1 MRKTI
6 SIVLAVLMVAFLLP
20 LNAINTNAE
29 GKNEVSVVIWDRV
42 NQKDVP
48 TVGELTFVISKGY
61 PLQEVTSFT
70 SKNGKAVLPDLADG
84 QYNLSLKDNKY
95 YQTLDIYTEVN
106 NGVYDFDGEENITV
120 ELKPGVTIPNPEPE
134 DEEEFG
140 EKAIIV
146 STNDGRSLLGD
157 YTFVITDGE
166 NEQSAK
172 LDSNSSIEFKVYEN
186 KNYTIKLMENSKYEM
201 EEVTVRC
208 EKATNGIGIQ
218 VYKLIK
224 SDGSELNSLIV
235 KAKEAAEPQKQS
247 KEFTFDVLCGTCGR
261 KPVELPI
268 TFKVTNVSNS
278 DSNEY
283 VSNSGKVKMNLT
295 EGEKYKIEVITN
307 KEYDHDPV
315 NLTVKNANGNLSVFT
330 EDNALFTEFV
340 MTKKDL
346 TGECVESVCEFSDK
360 KIRMAPIPIKV
371 NNNGLLEKLPEND
384 EVIFDLY
391 NTSRSE
397 RVGEVRTVNG
407 EIPALEV
414 YEKDDYI
421 LFTSEKNKKYIMAD
435 VPFEKEVSELYF
447 QANGENNLP
456 IRHKTKNPYA
466 EGAKLDVKYLQVR
479 PIKKGD
485 RLGSKYTIDYVR
497 IAQDKDNPKDYSKL
511 KFIFT
516 SEYETIEATT
526 LEADEWGVPLTE
538 LSLIENAQYSVRVE
552 DPDNKYAIENFPF
565 TLVDKSERG
574 PKHPQG
580 WGDKKYPFNHSF
592 CGNAIFLNVVEKGT
606 ENNNNTVIKCSNG
619 HTKVSGMNFHDLML
633 RTIRPDKNTITSM
646 DGKDFDLFRFKLIN
660 PKRCE
665 VTKMAAGDFEIH
677 REIPEGKKAANVYQ
691 VNKDGS
697 LTKLEFKQNGNIV
710 DIKTTTL
717 SIYDTII
724 EYETEEP
731 DKDPLQVM
739 VMKDNMPVLEGLT
752 LEIMDGDK
760 IVETV
765 NVVDSQASITKYE
778 VGKTYT
784 VKIKGNDKYELVTGF
799 MKVVAKDGMVGAHFL
814 ESEDEE
820 ATDDNGIVLKIK
832 DKEVEPEQPKKPLD
846 IMVMKDDAPSL
857 ESLTLEIFEGENLVE
872 TVNIANGRGHVKTY
886 EVGKTYTVK
895 LKDNDKYELVT
906 GFMKV
911 VGDDDMAGAHF
922 LTSDDEAIS
931 ADNAV
936 LKIKDK
942 KAEEEPDQP
951 TTENLDELTIKVKV
965 DDQFKEGIQL
975 RVNLWDALNI
985 PTIIGQPKTDANGT
999 VVLKDLQKNAKYTII
1014 AGLRGYTFN
1023 PDTIEVLT
1031 DEDGKIKS
1039 VNKKVATEYKDG
1051 IVIEG
1056 HSKASEPTKIVNVPV
1071 KTVDKETYKPVAGVE
1086 ITANII
1092 NPLSSFKNFTS
1103 DEQGNVDLKLEG
1115 TQEGRVYA
1123 LTISKNDQFNW
1134 DFEPELIEV
1143 RVFEDRYE
1151 ILSSKGNENKGN
1163 IFKVTKNDRNYL
1175 RKDLKDLIEKAE
1187 ALIASG
1193 KYTDE
1198 SLADLK
1204 VAVQG
1209 GKAELAKAETIPYYV
1224 EGHIKNINTAI
1235 KKLAVKEQPQKPV
1248 VPDYNGGWGY
1258 YEPTPSDNY
1267 WKKPVVEAKAEPK
1280 KEEKKAEPKKEVKA
1294 EPVVIT
1300 SKFTLDSMNF
1310 GVNDSNNTMDVAP
1323 FAKDGR
1329 IMVPIRFVGM
1339 ALGFDVSWDDA
1350 TKTAILKDSK
1360 TEIRIP
1366 MKGKTFYVNG
1376 VAFEADAE
1384 PEIRSERIFLSISNI
1399 AKALGLEEGKTIF
1412 WDQATKTASFIFN
1425 K

>member
-1 MRKTI
+1 
-6 SIVLAVLMVAFLLP
+6 MVAFLLP
-20 LNAINTNAE
+20 LNAINTNAAGE
-29 GKNEVSVVIWDRV
+29 NEVSVVIWDAV
-42 NQKDVP
+42 NKKEVP
-48 TVGELTFVISKGY
+48 TVGELTFIIQKGQ
-61 PLQEVTSFT
+61 PLKEVTRFKSN
-70 SKNGKAVLPDLADG
+70 NGKAVLPFLADG
-84 QYNLSLKDNKY
+84 Y
-95 YQTLDIYTEVN
+95 YKLALEENDYYVADDIFLDVN
-106 NGVYDFDGEENITV
+106 DGVFSFGDGEGEENIYV
-120 ELKPGVTIPNPEPE
+120 ELKPGVSIPNPEPK
-134 DEEEFG
+134 DEEEYG
-140 EKAIIV
+140 EKAILV
-146 STNDGRSLLGD
+146 STNDGKSLIGD

-166 NEQSAK
+166 KKQSVK
-172 LDSNSSIEFKVYEN
+172 LDSNSSIEFKVYD
-186 KNYTIKLMENSKYEM
+186 KKSYTIKLMDNSKYEM
-201 EEVTVRC
+201 DEVTVSC
-208 EKATNGIGIQ
+208 KKATNDFGIP
-218 VYKLIK
+218 VYKLTK

-235 KAKEAAEPQKQS
+235 NAKEATEPQKQS

-268 TFKVTNVSNS
+268 TFKVTDVSNS
-278 DSNEY
+278 DSREY
-283 VSNSGKVKMNLT
+283 VSNSGQVKMNLT

-315 NLTVKNANGNLSVFT
+315 NLTVKKANGNLSVFT

-346 TGECVESVCEFSDK
+346 TGECVEGVCDFSDK
-360 KIRMAPIPIKV
+360 KITMAPIPIKV
-371 NNNGLLEKLPEND
+371 NNNGLLEDLPEND

-391 NTSRSE
+391 NTSKSE
-397 RVGEVRTVNG
+397 RVGEIRTVDG
-407 EIPALEV
+407 KIPALEV

-435 VPFEKEVSELYF
+435 VPFKKEVSELYF

-466 EGAKLDVKYLQVR
+466 EGAKLDVRYLQVR
-479 PIKKGD
+479 PIKEGD
-485 RLGSKYTIDYVR
+485 RLGSKYTINYVR
-497 IAQDKDNPKDYSKL
+497 IVQDKDNPKDYSKL

-516 SEYETIEATT
+516 SEYGTVEATT
-526 LEADEWGVPLTE
+526 LTEDQWGVPLTAIE
-538 LSLIENAQYSVRVE
+538 LVENAQYSVRVE

-574 PKHPQG
+574 PNHPKG
-580 WGDKKYPFNHSF
+580 WQDGKYVFNHAF
-592 CGNAIFLNVVEKGT
+592 CGNATYLTLVEKGT

-619 HTKVSGMNFHDLML
+619 HTTVSGMNFHDLML

-710 DIKTTTL
+710 DIKTKTL

-724 EYETEEP
+724 EYEKEEP
-731 DKDPLQVM
+731 VKDPLQVM

-765 NVVDSQASITKYE
+765 NVVNSQASITKYE

-911 VGDDDMAGAHF
+911 AGDAEMAGAHF
-922 LTSDDEAIS
+922 LKTIDEKTSIE
-931 ADNAV
+931 NAAFV
-936 LKIKDK
+936 KIKDK
-942 KAEEEPDQP
+942 ESTEPSKPEESAVESL
-951 TTENLDELTIKVKV
+951 EELTIKVKV

-985 PTIIGQPKTDANGT
+985 PSVISQPKTDANGT
-999 VVLKDLQKNAKYTII
+999 VVLKNLQANAKYSITV
-1014 AGLRGYTFN
+1014 GSRGYTFK
-1023 PDTIEVLT
+1023 PDNIEVLT

-1039 VNKKVATEYKDG
+1039 VNKKVATKYKDG

-1056 HSKASEPTKIVNVPV
+1056 HSKASEPTKIVSVPV

-1123 LTISKNDQFNW
+1123 LTVSKNDQFNW

>member
-1 MRKTI
+1 MKKTI

-20 LNAINTNAE
+20 LNAINTNAAGENSVNIVAE
-29 GKNEVSVVIWDRV
+29 GDFAKVYKEIFNKYSRFKKAYSNLTDEGNALARLKGPLIKDDVIRAEDMKYLKTFTIS
-42 NQKDVP
+42 NKDVNDELVRP
-48 TVGELTFVISKGY
+48 LAFAENLEEFKVTQNDKSLRREVLDFSFIKNCKKLKVFYYQNQDINGKTEDVQKQFSKTLFTHLQSLKNIEDIRINSVELKDVNSFRGLNLKTLSLQEDEINDISAIAGININDRLDLDNNKISDISSLSHLNELVTLYLLGNPIEDISALSNLGNLEALHLRGTKVRDISPLKNLSKLHRLYIDKCENLKSDYMNIVKELAGINTLFLSKINLDDFGWLKKFAIREAVDAKYGEDKIRLFNFDELKIDLEVNPEEIIDGKVIIDNPLKDWENNAVIPDETNGEFTNSNVEFKDDKIEVKMSNSNYEFSYPVYLCNYNHTYGDY
-61 PLQEVTSFT
+61 GQPAEIMGNVKIIISVKEKYKNPLQVI
-70 SKNGKAVLPDLADG
+70 VMRDG
-84 QYNLSLKDNKY
+84 HSYQESITLEIFDGYNLV
-95 YQTLDIYTEVN
+95 E
-106 NGVYDFDGEENITV
+106 TV
-120 ELKPGVTIPNPEPE
+120 ELNQGMGAVT
-134 DEEEFG
+134 
-140 EKAIIV
+140 
-146 STNDGRSLLGD
+146 T
-157 YTFVITDGE
+157 
-166 NEQSAK
+166 
-172 LDSNSSIEFKVYEN
+172 
-186 KNYTIKLMENSKYEM
+186 
-201 EEVTVRC
+201 
-208 EKATNGIGIQ
+208 
-218 VYKLIK
+218 YK
-224 SDGSELNSLIV
+224 
-235 KAKEAAEPQKQS
+235 
-247 KEFTFDVLCGTCGR
+247 
-261 KPVELPI
+261 
-268 TFKVTNVSNS
+268 
-278 DSNEY
+278 
-283 VSNSGKVKMNLT
+283 
-295 EGEKYKIEVITN
+295 
-307 KEYDHDPV
+307 
-315 NLTVKNANGNLSVFT
+315 
-330 EDNALFTEFV
+330 
-340 MTKKDL
+340 
-346 TGECVESVCEFSDK
+346 
-360 KIRMAPIPIKV
+360 
-371 NNNGLLEKLPEND
+371 
-384 EVIFDLY
+384 
-391 NTSRSE
+391 
-397 RVGEVRTVNG
+397 
-407 EIPALEV
+407 
-414 YEKDDYI
+414 
-421 LFTSEKNKKYIMAD
+421 
-435 VPFEKEVSELYF
+435 
-447 QANGENNLP
+447 
-456 IRHKTKNPYA
+456 
-466 EGAKLDVKYLQVR
+466 
-479 PIKKGD
+479 
-485 RLGSKYTIDYVR
+485 
-497 IAQDKDNPKDYSKL
+497 
-511 KFIFT
+511 
-516 SEYETIEATT
+516 
-526 LEADEWGVPLTE
+526 
-538 LSLIENAQYSVRVE
+538 
-552 DPDNKYAIENFPF
+552 
-565 TLVDKSERG
+565 
-574 PKHPQG
+574 
-580 WGDKKYPFNHSF
+580 
-592 CGNAIFLNVVEKGT
+592 
-606 ENNNNTVIKCSNG
+606 
-619 HTKVSGMNFHDLML
+619 
-633 RTIRPDKNTITSM
+633 
-646 DGKDFDLFRFKLIN
+646 
-660 PKRCE
+660 
-665 VTKMAAGDFEIH
+665 
-677 REIPEGKKAANVYQ
+677 
-691 VNKDGS
+691 
-697 LTKLEFKQNGNIV
+697 
-710 DIKTTTL
+710 
-717 SIYDTII
+717 
-724 EYETEEP
+724 
-731 DKDPLQVM
+731 
-739 VMKDNMPVLEGLT
+739 
-752 LEIMDGDK
+752 
-760 IVETV
+760 
-765 NVVDSQASITKYE
+765 

-784 VKIKGNDKYELVTGF
+784 VKLKDNDKYELVTGF

-895 LKDNDKYELVT
+895 LKGNDKYELVT
-906 GFMKV
+906 GFMKAA
-911 VGDDDMAGAHF
+911 GDAEMAGAHF
-922 LTSDDEAIS
+922 LKTIDEEIS
-931 ADNAV
+931 FENAAFV
-936 LKIKDK
+936 KIKDK

-975 RVNLWDALNI
+975 RVNLWDGSI
-985 PTIIGQPKTDANGT
+985 PTIISQPKTDANGT
-999 VVLKDLQKNAKYTII
+999 VVLKDLQANAKYTII
-1014 AGLRGYTFN
+1014 AGLKKYTFN

-1039 VNKKVATEYKDG
+1039 VNKKEATEYRDG

-1056 HSKASEPTKIVNVPV
+1056 HSQASEPTKIVNVPV
-1071 KTVDKETYKPVAGVE
+1071 KTVDKKTDKPVAGVE

-1103 DEQGNVDLKLEG
+1103 DEQGNIDLKLEG

-1123 LTISKNDQFNW
+1123 LTVSKNDQFNW

-1143 RVFEDRYE
+1143 KVFEDRYE

-1163 IFKVTKNDRNYL
+1163 IFKVTKNDRNHL

-1204 VAVQG
+1204 VTVQG

-1224 EGHIKNINTAI
+1224 EGHIENINTAI

-1280 KEEKKAEPKKEVKA
+1280 KEEKKAEAKKEVKT

-1350 TKTAILKDSK
+1350 TKTAILKDGK

-1366 MKGKTFYVNG
+1366 MNGKTFYVNG

>member
-1 MRKTI
+1 MKKTI

-20 LNAINTNAE
+20 LNAINTNAAGENSVNIVAE
-29 GKNEVSVVIWDRV
+29 GDFAKVYKEIFNKYSRFKKAYSNLTDEGNALARLKGPLIKDDVIRAEDMKYLKTFTIS
-42 NQKDVP
+42 NKDVNDELVRP
-48 TVGELTFVISKGY
+48 LAFAENLEEFKVTQNDKSLRREVLDFSFIKNCKKLKVFYYQNQDINGKTEDVQKQFSKTLFTHLQSLKNIEDIRINSVELKDVNSFRGLNLKTLSLQEDEINDISAIAGININDRLDLDNNKISDISSLSHLNELVTLYLLGNPIEDISALSNLGNLEALHLRGTKVRDISPLKNLSKLHRLYIDKCENLKSDYMNIVKELAGINTLFLSKINLDDFGWLKKFAIREAVDAKYGEDKIRLFNFDELKIDLEVNPEEIIDGKVIIDNPLKDWENNAVIPDETNGEFTNSNVEFKDDKIEVKMSNSNYEFSYPVYLCNYNHTYGDY
-61 PLQEVTSFT
+61 GQPAEIMGNVKIIISVKEKYKNPLQVIVM
-70 SKNGKAVLPDLADG
+70 KDG
-84 QYNLSLKDNKY
+84 HS
-95 YQTLDIYTEVN
+95 YQESITLEI
-106 NGVYDFDGEENITV
+106 FDGDNLVETV
-120 ELKPGVTIPNPEPE
+120 ELNQGMGAVT
-134 DEEEFG
+134 
-140 EKAIIV
+140 
-146 STNDGRSLLGD
+146 T
-157 YTFVITDGE
+157 
-166 NEQSAK
+166 
-172 LDSNSSIEFKVYEN
+172 
-186 KNYTIKLMENSKYEM
+186 
-201 EEVTVRC
+201 
-208 EKATNGIGIQ
+208 
-218 VYKLIK
+218 YK
-224 SDGSELNSLIV
+224 
-235 KAKEAAEPQKQS
+235 
-247 KEFTFDVLCGTCGR
+247 
-261 KPVELPI
+261 
-268 TFKVTNVSNS
+268 
-278 DSNEY
+278 
-283 VSNSGKVKMNLT
+283 
-295 EGEKYKIEVITN
+295 
-307 KEYDHDPV
+307 
-315 NLTVKNANGNLSVFT
+315 
-330 EDNALFTEFV
+330 
-340 MTKKDL
+340 
-346 TGECVESVCEFSDK
+346 
-360 KIRMAPIPIKV
+360 
-371 NNNGLLEKLPEND
+371 
-384 EVIFDLY
+384 
-391 NTSRSE
+391 
-397 RVGEVRTVNG
+397 
-407 EIPALEV
+407 
-414 YEKDDYI
+414 
-421 LFTSEKNKKYIMAD
+421 
-435 VPFEKEVSELYF
+435 
-447 QANGENNLP
+447 
-456 IRHKTKNPYA
+456 
-466 EGAKLDVKYLQVR
+466 
-479 PIKKGD
+479 
-485 RLGSKYTIDYVR
+485 
-497 IAQDKDNPKDYSKL
+497 
-511 KFIFT
+511 
-516 SEYETIEATT
+516 
-526 LEADEWGVPLTE
+526 
-538 LSLIENAQYSVRVE
+538 
-552 DPDNKYAIENFPF
+552 
-565 TLVDKSERG
+565 
-574 PKHPQG
+574 
-580 WGDKKYPFNHSF
+580 
-592 CGNAIFLNVVEKGT
+592 
-606 ENNNNTVIKCSNG
+606 
-619 HTKVSGMNFHDLML
+619 
-633 RTIRPDKNTITSM
+633 
-646 DGKDFDLFRFKLIN
+646 
-660 PKRCE
+660 
-665 VTKMAAGDFEIH
+665 
-677 REIPEGKKAANVYQ
+677 
-691 VNKDGS
+691 
-697 LTKLEFKQNGNIV
+697 
-710 DIKTTTL
+710 
-717 SIYDTII
+717 
-724 EYETEEP
+724 
-731 DKDPLQVM
+731 
-739 VMKDNMPVLEGLT
+739 
-752 LEIMDGDK
+752 
-760 IVETV
+760 
-765 NVVDSQASITKYE
+765 

-784 VKIKGNDKYELVTGF
+784 VKLKGNDKYELVTGF
-799 MKVVAKDGMVGAHFL
+799 MKVVGDDDMAGAHFL
-814 ESEDEE
+814 TSDDE
-820 ATDDNGIVLKIK
+820 AISADNAVLKIK
-832 DKEVEPEQPKKPLD
+832 DKKDAEQPKEPLT
-846 IMVMKDDAPSL
+846 IMVMKDGAVFQ
-857 ESLTLEIFEGENLVE
+857 ESLTLEIFDNDNLVE
-872 TVNIANGRGHVKTY
+872 TVSIINGMGEATKY

-895 LKDNDKYELVT
+895 LEGNDKYELVT

-942 KAEEEPDQP
+942 KAEEEPKQP
-951 TTENLDELTIKVKV
+951 TTESPEELTIKVKV
-965 DDQFKEGIQL
+965 DDEFKQGIEL
-975 RVNLWDALNI
+975 RINYWDGSI
-985 PTIIGQPKTDANGT
+985 PTIISQPKTDANGT
-999 VVLKDLQKNAKYTII
+999 VVLKNLQANAKYSITV
-1014 AGLRGYTFN
+1014 GSRGYTFK
-1023 PDTIEVLT
+1023 PDNIDVLT

-1056 HSKASEPTKIVNVPV
+1056 HSKASEPTKIVSVPV
-1071 KTVDKETYKPVAGVE
+1071 KTVDKETGKPVAGVE

-1123 LTISKNDQFNW
+1123 LTVSKNDQFNW

-1151 ILSSKGNENKGN
+1151 ILPLKGSEVKSN

-1248 VPDYNGGWGY
+1248 VPSEPNLPDYNGGWGY